1 MTKDKRQTAEYLDI
15 AHERIAAEK
24 AARTGRLD
32 LSNLGLTRPPPG
44 LSELDWL
51 EELIL
56 GGGREASS
64 YVYRRSDAGGWKATD
79 EAYNPSRIE
88 PILSVLTKLPRLRSL
103 DCSGAE
109 LQDLSP
115 LADLSALESL
125 NCRFTQVTDLK
136 PLAGCSGLRKLD
148 CWETRI
154 TNLPESVIEL
164 PSLKELIIQAR
175 PEFGH
180 IPAEV
185 LSQSSGD
192 NCLSRLRAHLADLDT
207 GAELL
212 RDLKVIVLGNGRIG
226 KTQLCRRL
234 RGEEFEADADSTHG
248 ISVTSVELAMP
259 GDSEIRGPES
269 VGFRRPGYL
278 PRYPRPVHA
287 HPGGLPAGLD
297 AGQ

>member
-15 AHERIAAEK
+15 ARERIAAEK
-24 AARTGRLD
+24 AARTSRLD

-51 EELIL
+51 EELTL
-56 GGGREASS
+56 GGVREASS

-79 EAYNPSRIE
+79 EAYNPNRIE

-115 LADLSALESL
+115 LADLTALESFDCQRAQVADLAPLADLSALQFLDCTLTRVADLSPLAELSALESL

-164 PSLKELIIQAR
+164 PSLKELIIQGPAGVR
-175 PEFGH
+175 PYPSRGPVPKFRRQLPVP
-180 IPAEV
+180 IAC
-185 LSQSSGD
+185 SSGQ
-192 NCLSRLRAHLADLDT
+192 SRYRR
-207 GAELL
+207 GAAAGSE
-212 RDLKVIVLGNGRIG
+212 
-226 KTQLCRRL
+226 
-234 RGEEFEADADSTHG
+234 
-248 ISVTSVELAMP
+248 
-259 GDSEIRGPES
+259 GDCAR
-269 VGFRRPGYL
+269 
-278 PRYPRPVHA
+278 
-287 HPGGLPAGLD
+287 
-297 AGQ
+297 